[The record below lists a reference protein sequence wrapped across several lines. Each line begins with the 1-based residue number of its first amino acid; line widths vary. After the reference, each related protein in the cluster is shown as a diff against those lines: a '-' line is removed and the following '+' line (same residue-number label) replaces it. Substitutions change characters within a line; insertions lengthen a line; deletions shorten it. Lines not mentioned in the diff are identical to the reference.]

1 MLSVTDTLE
10 QIRAA
15 NSLMSN
21 IHSMKLLLLLS
32 DESQIARRRDAE
44 LRSLQTEKKT
54 AQKKVAALLD
64 ELLLEGKGEGQRG

>member
-1 MLSVTDTLE
+1 
-10 QIRAA
+10 
-15 NSLMSN
+15 
-21 IHSMKLLLLLS
+21 MKLLLLLS

>member
-15 NSLMSN
+15 NSLMST